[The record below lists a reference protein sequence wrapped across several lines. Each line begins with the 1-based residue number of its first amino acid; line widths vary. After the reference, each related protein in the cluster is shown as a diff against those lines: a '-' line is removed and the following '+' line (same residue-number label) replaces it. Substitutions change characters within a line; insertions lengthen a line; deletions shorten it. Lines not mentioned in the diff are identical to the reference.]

1 MEKNFYNVG
10 NIYGVYTAWDEWDS
24 QTHWDTCVEDL
35 KNIGAV
41 LISNE
46 RYGGVVGADDVFK
59 DWQDCMEDIDRL
71 ELEIE
76 DLKCELT
83 DTRNDQN
90 EIGRLTDELIGRVEE
105 LENGRVNFGRFN
117 LIEGYHYNLLVDMV
131 HYVEFTGNHTPKD
144 EDFKN
149 MLKEYSAAALG
160 EVETIQVVEIDK
172 CPNWVEEIADLDFE
186 DCENFGGFEMTTSDE
201 NLFESNLIQF
211 LMDQGLPLGKRHKL
225 TKVDK

>member
-1 MEKNFYNVG
+1 MEENFYNIG
-10 NIYGVYTAWDEWDS
+10 NIYGVYTAWDEWES
-24 QTHWDTCVEDL
+24 QIYWDMCVEDL

-46 RYGGVVGADDVFK
+46 RYGGASGAEDVFK
-59 DWQDCMEDIDRL
+59 DWQDCTEDMERI
-71 ELEIE
+71 ETEIE

-160 EVETIQVVEIDK
+160 EVETIRVVEIDK
-172 CPNWVEEIADLDFE
+172 CPNWVEEIADLGPVECE
-186 DCENFGGFEMTTSDE
+186 DLGGFEMTTGYE
-201 NLFESNLIQF
+201 NLFEGNLVQF

-225 TKVDK
+225 TKVDQ

>member
-1 MEKNFYNVG
+1 MEEKFYNIG

-24 QTHWDTCVEDL
+24 QIHWDTCVEDL

-46 RYGGVVGADDVFK
+46 RYGGVSGAEDVFK

-90 EIGRLTDELIGRVEE
+90 EIGRLTDELIWRVEE

-131 HYVEFTGNHTPKD
+131 HYVEFTGNRAPKD
-144 EDFKN
+144 EEFHN
-149 MLKEYSAAALG
+149 LLKEYSAAALG
-160 EVETIQVVEIDK
+160 EVETVRVVEIDK
-172 CPNWVEEIADLDFE
+172 CPNWVEEIADLDPVECE
-186 DCENFGGFEMTTSDE
+186 DLGGFEMTTSYE
-201 NLFESNLIQF
+201 NLFEGSLIQF
-211 LMDQGLPLGKRHKL
+211 LMDQGLNVSKRHKL
-225 TKVDK
+225 TKVAQ